1 MDKVI
6 VNVDWEDNY
15 GAWIDSLPGCVAVAH
30 TYDALKKEITKSVE
44 MHLAEMKKDGDEIP
58 LEFQDGYSLVFKMNA
73 RALLHHYDG
82 LFTQAGLS
90 RITGINQRQIGHYA
104 TGRSIPRETQRK
116 KIVDGIRHVL
126 EEFETVV

>member
-1 MDKVI
+1 MGKVI

-30 TYDALKKEITKSVE
+30 TYDALKKEIAKSVE
-44 MHLAEMKKDGDEIP
+44 MHIAAMKEDGDETP
-58 LEFQDGYSLVFKMNA
+58 DEFKDEYTLAFKMNT
-73 RALLHHYDG
+73 RALLHHYNG
-82 LFTQAGLS
+82 IFTQAGLS

-104 TGRSIPRETQRK
+104 TGHSVPRESQRR
-116 KIVDGIRHVL
+116 KIVDGIRHLL